1 MNKSSKFEKELEY
14 IENENYR
21 ESAAKLLEQVPDYF
35 FNIPAAS
42 TGKYHP
48 SFAQGKG
55 GLVRHTK
62 VAIKIAKE
70 ILSLEYMKNVFT
82 EKERDLILIS
92 ILFHDT
98 IKLGEQEEKYT
109 RFDHPLL
116 AASFIKNNKNLTEF
130 SDEDIGFISKI
141 ISSHMGQWNTSSYS
155 NIVLPKPKD
164 KYEFFVHGCDY
175 LASRKFINV
184 EFDKNNN
191 IV

>member
-14 IENENYR
+14 IENKDYR

-48 SFAQGKG
+48 AFAQGKG

-62 VAIKIAKE
+62 VAVKIAKE

-82 EKERDLILIS
+82 EKEKDLIVIS

-98 IKLGEQEEKYT
+98 IKLGEHEEKYT

-116 AASFIKNNKNLTEF
+116 AASFIKNNKNLTKF
-130 SDEDIGFISKI
+130 SDEDINFIAKV

-164 KYEFFVHGCDY
+164 KYEFFVHECDY

-184 EFDKNNN
+184 EFDENDN